1 MKPRKG
7 KFAEK
12 SGSYEQA
19 LRVKNPVISP
29 GGTIEVEQYFT
40 GYGDIK
46 SAKAVFYPSDDIFDK
61 DKSYI
66 LNSIKEKEPN
76 LIVFGGNKKFFEDT
90 GVTFALAGIQKD
102 GWEESTLFID
112 TGEGEPPQIL
122 TETKQDEAPFKYHLT
137 TLKNIKPGSYFLEFC
152 FIYYN
157 GETWKSS
164 SKSIEFKVQNFFERN
179 DRFIGWL
186 ALAATASALIRF
198 AIIPVVIWLQG
209 LWCLHF

>member
-19 LRVKNPVISP
+19 LRIKTPVISP
-29 GGTIEVEQYFT
+29 GETIEIEQFFT

-46 SAKAVFYPSDDIFDK
+46 SAKALFYPSDDVFDK
-61 DKSYI
+61 DKSYV
-66 LNSIKEKEPN
+66 LNSIKEKEPG
-76 LIVFGGNKKFFEDT
+76 LIVFGGHKKKFDNT
-90 GVTFALAGIQKD
+90 GITFSLSGIQKE

-137 TLKNIKPGSYFLEFC
+137 TLNNIKPGRYFIEFC

-157 GETWKSS
+157 GESWKSS
-164 SKSIEFKVQNFFERN
+164 SKSAEFKIQNFFERN
-179 DRFIGWL
+179 DTFIGWV
-186 ALAATASALIRF
+186 ALAATISALIRF
-198 AIIPVVIWLQG
+198 AVIPVGSWLWNN
-209 LWCLHF
+209 WC